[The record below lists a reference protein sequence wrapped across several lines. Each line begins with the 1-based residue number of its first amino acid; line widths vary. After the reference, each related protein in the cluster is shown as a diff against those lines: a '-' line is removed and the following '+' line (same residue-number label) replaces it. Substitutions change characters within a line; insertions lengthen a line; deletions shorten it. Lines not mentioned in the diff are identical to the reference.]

1 MINQDCTWQ
10 WLTGKY
16 KLTIKIKRP
25 RVENWTEQVSRSCQ
39 EALLDT
45 KALWAN
51 SCLLCIKHK
60 CSMFLLFTCTLFTT
74 KKGVIRKDYVR
85 LPSHICK
92 PIDLSCSLLTQPKR
106 KNHSTIA
113 PRIEASWV
121 LSRTTL
127 PMWFPKHWQ
136 FFSSFVA
143 DGLIGHIPYL
153 QTTFHF
159 LRLVLIQHIKICL
172 QWAGLLGLHIN
183 RAVIIFWYFLPSFFR
198 NES

>member
-25 RVENWTEQVSRSCQ
+25 RVENWTEKVCRSCQ

-92 PIDLSCSLLTQPKR
+92 PIDLSCSLLTQPR
-106 KNHSTIA
+106 RINYSTIA

-127 PMWFPKHWQ
+127 PMWLPKHWQ
-136 FFSSFVA
+136 FFFLLCCWWADRTHSLFANHISF
-143 DGLIGHIPYL
+143 
-153 QTTFHF
+153 
-159 LRLVLIQHIKICL
+159 
-172 QWAGLLGLHIN
+172 
-183 RAVIIFWYFLPSFFR
+183 S
-198 NES
+198 